1 MIYEL
6 SISEAAENDISEA
19 FLWYEMQKENLGFE
33 FEKYLV
39 KTIDHIQQKPDL
51 IQIRYN
57 KIRVAFLNKFP
68 YGIHFVISN
77 NQVLI
82 VAVFHTSRDPEK
94 WPK

>member
-6 SISEAAENDISEA
+6 RISEAAENDIREA
-19 FLWYEMQKENLGFE
+19 FLWYEMQKENLGIE
-33 FEKYLV
+33 FENHIV
-39 KTIDHIQQKPDL
+39 KTIDIVHQKPEI

-57 KIRVAFLNKFP
+57 QIRVAFLKKFP
-68 YGIHFVISN
+68 YAIHFTLYN
-77 NQVLI
+77 NLILI